1 MAENSNSSTVPFSI
15 NREQVGIS
23 FLKITGAVLYVGE
36 NTPRTATFI
45 FIKDPIKFSTLSLS
59 LNHVKPDVHICL
71 RLNPAVLIFRSIQV
85 VTILNAFHYSY
96 VICHW
101 WRVVI
106 FWAIFLKTTNPVGK
120 GILTQWGEIGSF
132 QIVPQYISLRT
143 VLCDVLI

>member
-23 FLKITGAVLYVGE
+23 FLKITVAVLYVGE

-96 VICHW
+96 VICH
-101 WRVVI
+101 
-106 FWAIFLKTTNPVGK
+106 
-120 GILTQWGEIGSF
+120 
-132 QIVPQYISLRT
+132 
-143 VLCDVLI
+143 